1 MKKLIFRSL
10 LAIFIGLFSTQAS
23 AQIKGKAAGLVKSN
37 ETKMTCIFAK
47 VIISNSTGVIKNL
60 KTDMDGKFKVSG
72 LDTGT
77 YNLTIIYPKHDTLR
91 TKIIIINPT
100 ESILENIYNL
110 DPKSKVLG
118 PAKIKGGGPTSA
130 ARGLTQRDND
140 AAMLDISTAKT
151 IQNEPG
157 NSDAGDVL
165 KKMSGASIQ
174 NNKFA
179 VIRGLSDRYN
189 FALINGAPLP
199 STEADKKAFSFDM
212 FPSSQLE
219 SMSISK
225 TATPD
230 MPSEFSGGVISI
242 KTRDIPTK
250 QSFKIG
256 FGLSHHNLTTGKNFS
271 TYEGG
276 KLDFLGFDDGTRGIP
291 QGVPSSQE
299 YINTI
304 NTKSDMIPLSMQFNN
319 TMGSKTITALPNFNF
334 NINLA
339 KPFKIGKR
347 DAGINF
353 STLYKRGWNYVETEN
368 RNYGITEQ
376 INNYVDAFNKET
388 VFIGGML
395 NFALK
400 MNENNTISLKSIVN
414 INSSDQ
420 TIIRTGEDLQ
430 GEFDVFTTA
439 LYYQQNSFAS
449 SQLVGLHKL
458 KKGEFNWNL
467 GYSLIEKQIPDFR
480 RITYQRD
487 LNSTLEEDYQLAPLT
502 GNPNDAGRFY
512 SNLTENVI
520 SLNYDYILNNITPK
534 SKLFKSKF
542 KMGGFHQVRD
552 REFNARV
559 FGYVAYNSINFD
571 NDLRT
576 QGPNDIFRD
585 ENINKNGFILQEV
598 TNKSDEYNGNSILHA
613 GYAMLDQEIGK
624 KLRIIYGAR
633 VEQFSQSLN
642 SFKAGAGDEVSVNTN
657 KLDILPSFNL
667 KYSFAK
673 KTNMRVA
680 ASRTLSR
687 PEFRELAPF
696 SFFDFSRGIEIA
708 GNPELKRTS
717 ITNLDYRVEHY
728 FAGNQLVSFTLF
740 YKNFT
745 NPIEQVTGSD
755 VSGGTIS
762 TSYAN
767 ALSARNYGFE
777 FEIKRN
783 LSFLLKDAKAQYKN
797 WKNYLYANLNYAW
810 IRSEVDVT
818 NVAGA
823 YKRPLQG
830 QSPYVLN
837 TGLNYNN
844 PASLISGGVSFNRV
858 GKRIV
863 FVGTEIYPDF
873 YENPR
878 SVIDGQI
885 TMKMGKKGKREN
897 LIMKLK
903 FNDILAQKIIIYQ
916 NQLSQGT
923 SFQEGV
929 SRQMRVTNP
938 GRNIG
943 FSVSYKF

>member
-1 MKKLIFRSL
+1 MKRLIYYVLFTAILGGFSL
-10 LAIFIGLFSTQAS
+10 QTN
-23 AQIKGKAAGLVKSN
+23 AQVVGKAAGLVKSN

-47 VIISNSTGVIKNL
+47 VIISNSNGVIKNL
-60 KTDMDGKFKVSG
+60 KTDMDGKFKLSG
-72 LDTGT
+72 LDTGV
-77 YNLTIIYPKHDTLR
+77 YNITIIYPKHDTLR
-91 TKIIIINPT
+91 STIKIVQPNENII
-100 ESILENIYNL
+100 ENIYSL
-110 DPKSKVLG
+110 DPKTKVLVGTKLKGEG
-118 PAKIKGGGPTSA
+118 PKSA
-130 ARGLTQRDND
+130 ARGLTERDND
-140 AAMLDISTAKT
+140 AGMLDIITAQT
-151 IQNEPG
+151 IQEAPG
-157 NSDAGDVL
+157 NKDAGDVL

-199 STEADKKAFSFDM
+199 SSEADKKAFSFDM

-250 QSFKIG
+250 PSFSL
-256 FGLSHHNLTTGKNFS
+256 GLGISHHNLTTGQSFS
-271 TYEGG
+271 TYDGG
-276 KLDFLGFDDGTRGIP
+276 KLDFLGFDDGTRALPQGIP
-291 QGVPSSQE
+291 NSQD
-299 YINTI
+299 YINSI
-304 NTKSDMIPLSMQFNN
+304 NTKSEMIPLSQQFNSI
-319 TMGSKTITALPNFNF
+319 MGSRTITALPNFNF

-339 KPFKIGKR
+339 KPFKVGKR
-347 DAGINF
+347 NAGINF
-353 STLYKRGWNYVETEN
+353 STLYKRSWNFVETEN
-368 RNYGITEQ
+368 RNFGITEQ
-376 INNYVDAFNKET
+376 INNYVDAINKET
-388 VFIGGML
+388 VFIGGMMNLALQL
-395 NFALK
+395 NQ
-400 MNENNTISLKSIVN
+400 NNTISLKSIVN

-420 TIIRTGEDLQ
+420 TIIRTGQDLQ

-449 SQLVGLHKL
+449 SQLVGQHKL

-487 LNSTLEEDYQLAPLT
+487 MNAQQEDKFKLAPLT

-512 SNLTENVI
+512 SMLMENVV
-520 SLNYDYILNNITPK
+520 SLNYDYTFDNITPK
-534 SKLFKSKF
+534 SNTFVSKLKL
-542 KMGGFHQVRD
+542 GGFHQVRD

-559 FGYVAYNSINFD
+559 FGYVAYNNLNFD

-576 QGPNDIFRD
+576 QDPNEIFRT
-585 ENINKNGFILQEV
+585 ENINRNGFILQEV
-598 TNKSDEYNGNSILHA
+598 TNKSDEYQGNSNLHA

-624 KLRIIYGAR
+624 KFRIVYGAR
-633 VEQFSQSLN
+633 VEQFNQNLN
-642 SFKAGAGDEVSVNTN
+642 SFKAGAGDKVNVNTN
-657 KLDILPSFNL
+657 KLDILPSLNI
-667 KYSFAK
+667 KYSLGK
-673 KTNMRVA
+673 KTNMRFA

-708 GNPELKRTS
+708 GNPELERTS
-717 ITNLDYRVEHY
+717 IHNFDYRVEHY
-728 FAGNQLVSFTLF
+728 FAGNQLVSFTAF
-740 YKNFT
+740 YKDFT
-745 NPIEQVTGSD
+745 NPIEQVTGPD

-783 LSFLLKDAKAQYKN
+783 LSFLLKDAKAQYQN

-823 YKRPLQG
+823 YRRPLQG
-830 QSPYVLN
+830 QSPYVIN
-837 TGLNYNN
+837 AGINYNN
-844 PASLISGGVSFNRV
+844 PENLISGGISFNRV

-878 SVIDGQI
+878 SVINGQL
-885 TMKMGKKGKREN
+885 TMRMGKEGKRKN
-897 LIMKLK
+897 LVMKLK
-903 FNDILAQKIIIYQ
+903 FNDILSQKIIIYQ

-923 SFQEGV
+923 DFQEGI

-943 FSVSYKF
+943 LSISYRF